1 MVLNDSTVIVDKP
14 RFAYRGLLVD
24 TARHF
29 IPVPILKKQID
40 SMAYNKLNVLHWLFE
55 FKFNKKKQNF
65 YYFIIGILL
74 MINRFHLS

>member
-1 MVLNDSTVIVDKP
+1 MNDSTVIIDKP

-40 SMAYNKLNVLHWLFE
+40 SMAYNKLNVLHW
-55 FKFNKKKQNF
+55 
-65 YYFIIGILL
+65 
-74 MINRFHLS
+74 